1 MQKRGSLANRLPPYP
16 PAPGP
21 RANARRSI
29 LLSAL
34 VSLTIAAVLAGIGY
48 LAWTFINNVNENGAA
63 PAAPVISASLDDGDS
78 VLLNQQIQLRVEAS
92 SGNPVTSAQLFVDGA
107 SVAVETPYY
116 SDARGLYIAS
126 FAWTPDAL
134 GRADLRIVLGD
145 DRDVSTEHLI
155 RVDVTDDPSRV
166 NSALRLSVVGIEPL
180 QNVYLGQPIRLRASA
195 QSDEPVT
202 RFVVLVNG
210 AEAAAAEASIND
222 QGVYSAALEWTPAV
236 LGAADIQIRAI
247 SASGGIPPRELT
259 VSVIEPPADF
269 AAAAAAGEAQESQE
283 ESEAAADGEPA
294 AYARILSP
302 DHETRITYAEGDR
315 IDLEIA
321 ARGTGPLSI
330 VNVYITPI
338 DDLGNLGRSEQIWQ
352 RTGTLPPSGEFADTV
367 RNIERLLS
375 GYGWYQFE
383 IVAFTT
389 AGQRFDHRIDLHFI
403 QPAAGPAAEFAGDD
417 PAQEDA
423 EEEAGGINRTDL
435 SIVSVAVARDGRGIE
450 VSVINSGAID
460 RASVPI
466 AITIRDAANGALLAR
481 HEEDYELSVGQVVA
495 IRLPVAVDEPRDL
508 LVELD
513 ADYDIQPDGNSVTT
527 TLQPPDGELTD
538 LAVADALLSDD
549 GLLIITIVNVG
560 TRPVDDYSVLL
571 ASSGGD
577 GMREFASRPDP
588 ASPLA
593 PGRAEV
599 LFSALPH
606 RPPIE
611 ITLDPRGEIDQNPD
625 NNRLT
630 FSPPAAGAEPD
641 ADADEISEDDQA
653 EPEGGAEEAD
663 DELMLDEEAEAET
676 EDAGEQDELQL
687 EE

>member
-1 MQKRGSLANRLPPYP
+1 MQKRGSLANRLPSYP

-21 RANARRSI
+21 RPNARRSI
-29 LLSAL
+29 FLSAL
-34 VSLTIAAVLAGIGY
+34 VSLAIAGVLAGIGY
-48 LAWTFINNVNENGAA
+48 LAWTFIDNVNENGAA
-63 PAAPVISASLDDGDS
+63 PAAPVITASLGDGES
-78 VLLNQQIQLRVEAS
+78 VLLNQQIQLRIEAS

-126 FAWTPDAL
+126 FAWTPDEL

-145 DRDVSTEHLI
+145 DRDISTEHLI

-166 NSALRLSVVGIEPL
+166 ASALRLSVVGIEPL

-202 RFVVLVNG
+202 RFTILVNG
-210 AEAAAAEASIND
+210 AEAAAAEASLND

-269 AAAAAAGEAQESQE
+269 SAAAAADAAQESQE
-283 ESEAAADGEPA
+283 ESDAAAADGEPA

-302 DHETRITYAEGDR
+302 DHQTRITYAEGDR

-352 RTGTLPPSGEFADTV
+352 RTGTLPPNGEFADTV

-389 AGQRFDHRIDLHFI
+389 AGQRFDHRIDLHI
-403 QPAAGPAAEFAGDD
+403 VQPSAGPAAEFAEDE
-417 PAQEDA
+417 PAR
-423 EEEAGGINRTDL
+423 EESEEGAGGINRTDL

-466 AITIRDAANGALLAR
+466 TIIVRDAANGALLAR
-481 HEEDYELSVGQVVA
+481 HEQDYELSVGQVAA
-495 IRLPVAVDEPRDL
+495 IRLPVAVSQPRDL
-508 LVELD
+508 LIELE
-513 ADYDIQPDGNSVTT
+513 ADYDIEPDGNSVAT

-577 GMREFASRPDP
+577 GLREFASRPDP
-588 ASPLA
+588 AAPLA

-599 LFSALPH
+599 VFSALPH
-606 RPPIE
+606 QPPIQ

-630 FSPPAAGAEPD
+630 FSPST
-641 ADADEISEDDQA
+641 DADEPAEADQA
-653 EPEGGAEEAD
+653 ELEEEAD
-663 DELMLDEEAEAET
+663 DELMLEEEAGDEIG
-676 EDAGEQDELQL
+676 DAGGQDELQL

>member
-1 MQKRGSLANRLPPYP
+1 MQKRGSLANRLPSYP
-16 PAPGP
+16 SAPGP

-29 LLSAL
+29 VLSAL
-34 VSLTIAAVLAGIGY
+34 VSLAIAGVLAGIGY
-48 LAWTFINNVNENGAA
+48 LAWTFIDNVNENGAA
-63 PAAPVISASLDDGDS
+63 PAAPVITASLGDGES
-78 VLLNQQIQLRVEAS
+78 VLLNQQIQLRIEAS

-126 FAWTPDAL
+126 FAWTPDEL

-166 NSALRLSVVGIEPL
+166 ASALRLSVVGIEPL

-202 RFVVLVNG
+202 RFAILVNG
-210 AEAAAAEASIND
+210 AEAAAAEASLND

-269 AAAAAAGEAQESQE
+269 SAAAAAGGAQESQE
-283 ESEAAADGEPA
+283 ESDAAAADGEPA

-302 DHETRITYAEGDR
+302 DHQTRITYAEGDR
-315 IDLEIA
+315 IDLEIG

-352 RTGTLPPSGEFADTV
+352 RTGTLPPGGEFADTV
-367 RNIERLLS
+367 RNVERLLS

-389 AGQRFDHRIDLHFI
+389 AGQRFDHRIDLHI
-403 QPAAGPAAEFAGDD
+403 VRPAAGPAAEFAGDEPALED
-417 PAQEDA
+417 P
-423 EEEAGGINRTDL
+423 EEGGGGINRTDL

-466 AITIRDAANGALLAR
+466 TIIVRDAANGALLAR
-481 HEEDYELSVGQVVA
+481 HEQDYELSVGQVAA
-495 IRLPVAVDEPRDL
+495 IRLPVAVSQPRDL
-508 LVELD
+508 LIELE
-513 ADYDIQPDGNSVTT
+513 ADYDIEPDGNSVAT

-560 TRPVDDYSVLL
+560 TRPVDDYAVLL

-577 GMREFASRPDP
+577 GLREFASRPDP
-588 ASPLA
+588 AAPLA

-599 LFSALPH
+599 VFSALPH
-606 RPPIE
+606 QPPIQ

-630 FSPPAAGAEPD
+630 FSPSTSPSTE
-641 ADADEISEDDQA
+641 ADEPAEADQ
-653 EPEGGAEEAD
+653 PELEEEAEEAD
-663 DELMLDEEAEAET
+663 DDLLLEEEAGDEI

>member
-1 MQKRGSLANRLPPYP
+1 MQKRGSLANRLPSYP
-16 PAPGP
+16 SAPGP

-29 LLSAL
+29 VLSAL
-34 VSLTIAAVLAGIGY
+34 VSLAIAGVLAGIGY
-48 LAWTFINNVNENGAA
+48 LAWTFIDNVNENGAA
-63 PAAPVISASLDDGDS
+63 PAAPVITASLGDGES
-78 VLLNQQIQLRVEAS
+78 VLLNQQIQLRIEAS

-126 FAWTPDAL
+126 FAWTPDEL

-166 NSALRLSVVGIEPL
+166 ASALRLSVVGIEPL

-202 RFVVLVNG
+202 RFAILVNG
-210 AEAAAAEASIND
+210 AEAAAAEASLND

-269 AAAAAAGEAQESQE
+269 SAAAAAGGAQESQE
-283 ESEAAADGEPA
+283 ESDAAADGEPA

-302 DHETRITYAEGDR
+302 DHQTRITYAEGDR
-315 IDLEIA
+315 IDLEIG

-352 RTGTLPPSGEFADTV
+352 RTGTLPPGGEFADTV
-367 RNIERLLS
+367 RNVERLLS

-389 AGQRFDHRIDLHFI
+389 AGQRFDHRIDLHI
-403 QPAAGPAAEFAGDD
+403 VRPSAGPAAEFAGDEPALED
-417 PAQEDA
+417 P
-423 EEEAGGINRTDL
+423 EEGGGGINRTDL

-466 AITIRDAANGALLAR
+466 TIIVRDAANGALLAR
-481 HEEDYELSVGQVVA
+481 HEQDYELSVGQVAA
-495 IRLPVAVDEPRDL
+495 IRLPVAVSQPRDL
-508 LVELD
+508 LIELE
-513 ADYDIQPDGNSVTT
+513 ADYDIEPDGNSVAT

-560 TRPVDDYSVLL
+560 TRPVDDYAVLL

-577 GMREFASRPDP
+577 GLREFASRPDP
-588 ASPLA
+588 AAPLA

-599 LFSALPH
+599 VFSALPH
-606 RPPIE
+606 QPPIQ

-630 FSPPAAGAEPD
+630 FSPATSPSTT
-641 ADADEISEDDQA
+641 ADEPAEADQSEL
-653 EPEGGAEEAD
+653 EEEA
-663 DELMLDEEAEAET
+663 EEAEAADDDLLLEEEAGDEI

>member
-1 MQKRGSLANRLPPYP
+1 MQKRGSLANRLPSYP

-29 LLSAL
+29 VLSAL
-34 VSLTIAAVLAGIGY
+34 VSLAIAGVLAGIGY
-48 LAWTFINNVNENGAA
+48 LAWTFIDNVNENGAA
-63 PAAPVISASLDDGDS
+63 PAAPVITASLGDGES
-78 VLLNQQIQLRVEAS
+78 VLLNQQIQLRIEAS

-126 FAWTPDAL
+126 FAWTPDEL

-145 DRDVSTEHLI
+145 DRDISTEHLI

-166 NSALRLSVVGIEPL
+166 ASALRLSVVGIEPL

-202 RFVVLVNG
+202 RFAILVNG
-210 AEAAAAEASIND
+210 AEAAAAEASLND

-269 AAAAAAGEAQESQE
+269 SAAAAAGDAQESQE
-283 ESEAAADGEPA
+283 ESDAAAADGEPA

-302 DHETRITYAEGDR
+302 DHQTRITYAEGDR
-315 IDLEIA
+315 IDLEIG

-352 RTGTLPPSGEFADTV
+352 RTGTLPPGGEFADTV

-389 AGQRFDHRIDLHFI
+389 AGQRFDHRIDLHI
-403 QPAAGPAAEFAGDD
+403 VQPAAGPAAEFAEDES
-417 PAQEDA
+417 AQDEP
-423 EEEAGGINRTDL
+423 EEGAAGINRTDL

-466 AITIRDAANGALLAR
+466 TIIVRDAANGALLAR
-481 HEEDYELSVGQVVA
+481 HEQDYELSVGQVAA
-495 IRLPVAVDEPRDL
+495 IRLPVAVSQPRDL
-508 LVELD
+508 LIELE
-513 ADYDIQPDGNSVTT
+513 ADYDIEPDGNSVAT

-560 TRPVDDYSVLL
+560 TRPVDDYAVLL
-571 ASSGGD
+571 VSSGGD
-577 GMREFASRPDP
+577 GLREFASRPDD
-588 ASPLA
+588 AAPLA

-599 LFSALPH
+599 VFSALPH
-606 RPPIE
+606 QPPIQ

-630 FSPPAAGAEPD
+630 FSPSTSPSTT
-641 ADADEISEDDQA
+641 ADEPAEADQ
-653 EPEGGAEEAD
+653 PELEEEAEEAD
-663 DELMLDEEAEAET
+663 DDLLLEEEAGDEI

>member
-1 MQKRGSLANRLPPYP
+1 MQKRGSLANRLPSYP

-21 RANARRSI
+21 RPNARRSI
-29 LLSAL
+29 VLSAL
-34 VSLTIAAVLAGIGY
+34 VSLAIAGVLAGIGY
-48 LAWTFINNVNENGAA
+48 LAWTFIDNVNENGAA
-63 PAAPVISASLDDGDS
+63 PAAPVITASLNDGES
-78 VLLNQQIQLRVEAS
+78 VLLNQQIQLRIEAS

-107 SVAVETPYY
+107 SVTVETPYY

-126 FAWTPDAL
+126 FAWTPDEL

-145 DRDVSTEHLI
+145 DRDISTEHLI

-166 NSALRLSVVGIEPL
+166 ASALRLSVVGIEPL

-202 RFVVLVNG
+202 RFTILVNG
-210 AEAAAAEASIND
+210 AETAAAEASLND

-269 AAAAAAGEAQESQE
+269 SAAAAADAAQESQDE
-283 ESEAAADGEPA
+283 PDAAADGEPA

-302 DHETRITYAEGDR
+302 DHQTRITYAEGDR

-352 RTGTLPPSGEFADTV
+352 RTGTLPPSGEFVDTV

-389 AGQRFDHRIDLHFI
+389 AGQRFDHRIDLHI
-403 QPAAGPAAEFAGDD
+403 VQPAAGPAAEFAEDE
-417 PAQEDA
+417 PAR
-423 EEEAGGINRTDL
+423 EESEEGAGGINRTDL

-466 AITIRDAANGALLAR
+466 TIIVRDAANGALLAR
-481 HEEDYELSVGQVVA
+481 HEQDYELSVGQVAA
-495 IRLPVAVDEPRDL
+495 IRLPVAVSQPRDL
-508 LVELD
+508 LIELE
-513 ADYDIQPDGNSVTT
+513 ADYDIEPDGNSVAT

-560 TRPVDDYSVLL
+560 TRPVDDYAVLL

-577 GMREFASRPDP
+577 GLREFASRPDP
-588 ASPLA
+588 AAPLA

-599 LFSALPH
+599 VFSALPH
-606 RPPIE
+606 QPPIQ

-630 FSPPAAGAEPD
+630 FSPST
-641 ADADEISEDDQA
+641 DADEPAEADQA
-653 EPEGGAEEAD
+653 EMEEEVEETEEAD
-663 DELMLDEEAEAET
+663 DELMFEEEAGDEIG
-676 EDAGEQDELQL
+676 DAGGQDELQL

>member
-29 LLSAL
+29 FLSAL
-34 VSLTIAAVLAGIGY
+34 VSLTIAGVLAGIGY
-48 LAWTFINNVNENGAA
+48 LAWTFIDNVNENGAA
-63 PAAPVISASLDDGDS
+63 PAAPVITASLDDGDS

-107 SVAVETPYY
+107 SVAVDTPYY
-116 SDARGLYIAS
+116 SDARGLYIAG

-166 NSALRLSVVGIEPL
+166 NSALRLSIVGIEPL

-202 RFVVLVNG
+202 RFVILVNG

-269 AAAAAAGEAQESQE
+269 AAAAAADDAEESQE
-283 ESEAAADGEPA
+283 EAEAEATADGEPA

-302 DHETRITYAEGDR
+302 GHQTRITYAEGDR

-352 RTGTLPPSGEFADTV
+352 RTGTLPPGGEFADTV

-389 AGQRFDHRIDLHFI
+389 AGQRFDHRIDLHFV
-403 QPAAGPAAEFAGDD
+403 QPAAGPAAEFAEDEL
-417 PAQEDA
+417 AQEDPD
-423 EEEAGGINRTDL
+423 EEAGGINRTDL

-466 AITIRDAANGALLAR
+466 TITIRDAANGALLAR

-495 IRLPVAVDEPRDL
+495 VRLPVAVDQPRDL

-549 GLLIITIVNVG
+549 GLLIITVVNVG
-560 TRPVDDYSVLL
+560 TRPVDDYAVLL

-577 GMREFASRPDP
+577 GLREFASRPDP

-606 RPPIE
+606 QPPIQ

-630 FSPPAAGAEPD
+630 FSPAADDAE
-641 ADADEISEDDQA
+641 EISGAAQA
-653 EPEGGAEEAD
+653 EQEEAD
-663 DELMLDEEAEAET
+663 DELMLEEEAEDEI
-676 EDAGEQDELQL
+676 EDAGEQDEPQL